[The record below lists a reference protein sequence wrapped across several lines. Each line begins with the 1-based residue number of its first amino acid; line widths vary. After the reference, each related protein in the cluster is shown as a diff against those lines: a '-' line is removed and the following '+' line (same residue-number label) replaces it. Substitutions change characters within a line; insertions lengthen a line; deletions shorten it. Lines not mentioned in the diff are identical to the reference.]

1 MKVTYLIN
9 KEQTDGSVILTI
21 GTKEELRKI
30 LLANKGL
37 AVNQRRNFIA
47 DYISN
52 GTDMDCIIVE
62 VSVEEYRRFNREHMA
77 SERNRKLMNMYCHIS
92 LDDNIHEQKDLTAED
107 ILADDLNLEETITS
121 EILMEELKDRLS
133 NWKPWATDM
142 LEIYLNGQKRSCTKV
157 LSEKYGV
164 SEQVIRKYKR
174 QFEDFIKNFLSGVS
188 F

>member
-9 KEQTDGSVILTI
+9 KEQTDGNVKLTI
-21 GTKEELRKI
+21 GTKEELREI
-30 LLANKGL
+30 LIANKGL

-47 DYISN
+47 DYISD
-52 GTDMDCIIVE
+52 GTEMDCMIVE
-62 VSVEEYRRFNREHMA
+62 VSADEYRQFNREHMA

-92 LDDNIHEQKDLTAED
+92 LDDNIHEQEDLITEE
-107 ILADDLNLEETITS
+107 ILADDFNLEETITS
-121 EILMEELKDRLS
+121 EILLEELEDRLS
-133 NWKPWATDM
+133 NWKPWALDM
-142 LEIYLNGQKRSCTKV
+142 LEIYLNGQKRGCTKE